1 MLKIAL
7 NWFYMRGLHLG
18 NGPVTDHFRLMR
30 HIISEVFSKTV
41 ILRMAKRAHDIAV
54 GKIN

>member
-1 MLKIAL
+1 
-7 NWFYMRGLHLG
+7 MRGLHLG
-18 NGPVTDHFRLMR
+18 NGPVTDHFRSMR

-41 ILRMAKRAHDIAV
+41 ILRMAKKAHEIAV